1 MQNQKL
7 FDKIRV
13 SLADEEALKQEP
25 LEWSKENVWQKIEQ
39 RQNRKRKP
47 VWWPFAATAALV
59 VFMGG
64 YVWFLAVTE
73 VEKLP
78 VASTPLVEKQ
88 KAIQTES
95 IAQTTR
101 EIADLKTTL
110 IHKRQRMEAI
120 PNGEPQPK
128 DSFIVSNPPPPL
140 ETVKNTSK
148 QDSVLSAALA
158 LETQP
163 VAENKPKER
172 VLVVDI
178 DLPDAPPAAD
188 HLLKT
193 TFLQRFSQQA
203 RRLKTERKFDIK
215 ALDRKPGNGIWSFV
229 GQSFVTPDAKQ

>member
-25 LEWSKENVWQKIEQ
+25 LEWSRENVWQKIEQ

-47 VWWPFAATAALV
+47 VWWPFAAAAALAIL
-59 VFMGG
+59 MGG
-64 YVWFLAVTE
+64 YVWFTVVME
-73 VEKLP
+73 VEKSP
-78 VASTPLVEKQ
+78 AASIPLVEKQ
-88 KAIQTES
+88 KTIHPES
-95 IAQTTR
+95 ITQTKKKIT
-101 EIADLKTTL
+101 DLKTTFKEQ
-110 IHKRQRMEAI
+110 KRQAVSVRES
-120 PNGEPQPK
+120 ESK
-128 DSFIVSNPPPPL
+128 DTFITSNPPTAFVDL
-140 ETVKNTSK
+140 KNSSK
-148 QDSVLSAALA
+148 QDSVPLIAPAS
-158 LETQP
+158 EIQP
-163 VAENKPKER
+163 VTENKPKER

-178 DLPDAPPAAD
+178 DLPDVPPAD

-229 GQSFVTPDAKQ
+229 GQSFVTPDAK